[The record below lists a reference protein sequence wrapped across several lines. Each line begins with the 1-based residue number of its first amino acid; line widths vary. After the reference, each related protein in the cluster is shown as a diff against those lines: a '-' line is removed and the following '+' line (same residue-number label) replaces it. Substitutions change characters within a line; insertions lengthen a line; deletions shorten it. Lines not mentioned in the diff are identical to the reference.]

1 MTDLANIRET
11 YDQEGYVIV
20 RGAVEPELAAE
31 AHDHVQWLL
40 KQNPDIRPE
49 QLHHRLLAQ
58 DPFMWRLAGDERM
71 LDIAQHF
78 IGPNIAL
85 FAAHYIAKPPQDGQE
100 VLWHQDGAYWPLK
113 PMDVVTLWLAA
124 TDSTPENGCMRILPR
139 TQHTEFMQLHEQ
151 KDGKNVLGSGIDLS
165 QVDLTDAVDI
175 VLQPGDVSIHHPN
188 ILHGSNANISD
199 RWRSGLTLRYI
210 PTTTRIM
217 MSKAQPFLLRGQ
229 AVEGINHYLTPPKFV
244 EGAHM
249 PFRGWEQWR

>member
-1 MTDLANIRET
+1 MDLSTIRKD
-11 YDQEGYVIV
+11 YDREGYVIV
-20 RGAVEPELAAE
+20 RNAVEPELAAE
-31 AHDHVQWLL
+31 AQDHVQWLL

-49 QLHHRLLAQ
+49 QLHHRLLAH

-71 LDIAQHF
+71 LDIAQQF
-78 IGPNIAL
+78 MGPNIAL

-113 PMDVVTLWLAA
+113 PMAVVTLWLAA
-124 TDSTPENGCMRILPR
+124 TESTPENGCMRILPR
-139 TQHTEFMQLHEQ
+139 TQHAEFMQLYEQ

-165 QVDLTDAVDI
+165 QVDLSDAVDL

-188 ILHGSNANISD
+188 ILHGSNANTSGQ
-199 RWRSGLTLRYI
+199 WRSGLTLRYI

-217 MSKAQPFLLRGQ
+217 MSQAQPFLLRGQ
-229 AVEGINHYLTPPKFV
+229 AVEGINRYLTPPTFITG
-244 EGAHM
+244 EHM